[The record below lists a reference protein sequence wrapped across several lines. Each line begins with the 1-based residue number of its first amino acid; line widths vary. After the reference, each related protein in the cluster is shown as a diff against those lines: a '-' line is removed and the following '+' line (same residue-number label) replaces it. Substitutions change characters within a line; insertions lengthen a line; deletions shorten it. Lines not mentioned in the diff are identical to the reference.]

1 MFGHAAMMFK
11 KGCCIDTG
19 DMTNGASEG
28 FADLQASVETDN
40 DGQEDQDDTG
50 GATGGENADAEV
62 ADQRTSK
69 QDPETDAAFAK
80 MRRELERYKKEL
92 EARDKWVAEK
102 FGQTHGITTWD
113 QYQAA
118 VGRTLEQQQ
127 TQQQAEMEL
136 YREQRERELEEQG
149 YNVKEIRE
157 IFRNDPAFQ
166 QMVQENQYLKQ
177 QIQEEQKLRETDRIV
192 QQIQKDHQYLRQK
205 YGDLVPEN
213 LDELDDEVKENMR
226 QGMPLRA
233 AWLLANED
241 KVLESAKTRTQQNTL
256 RNVNSKSHLG
266 TEKSGG
272 PMDTEPQVDIPPE
285 KLAVWRALG
294 YSDKEAK
301 KREIKY
307 LKKQRVAK

>member
-1 MFGHAAMMFK
+1 MEEL
-11 KGCCIDTG
+11 
-19 DMTNGASEG
+19 TNE
-28 FADLQASVETDN
+28 VTT
-40 DGQEDQDDTG
+40 QESDVNGEFVAPEANEIENNNTQDTG
-50 GATGGENADAEV
+50 GVTGGENADAGV
-62 ADQRTSK
+62 ADQQRTSK

-92 EARDKWVAEK
+92 EARDKWVAET
-102 FGQTHGITTWD
+102 FGQTHGITTWE

-127 TQQQAEMEL
+127 AQQQIEMER

-157 IFRNDPAFQ
+157 IFRNDPVFQ

-177 QIQEEQKLRETDRIV
+177 QIQEEQKRRETDRIV

-213 LDELDDEVKENMR
+213 LNELDDEVKENMR

-241 KVLESAKTRTQQNTL
+241 KILESAKTRTQQNTL
-256 RNVNSKSHLG
+256 RSVNSKSHLG

-301 KREIKY
+301 KRELKY
-307 LKKQRVAK
+307 LKKQRAAK